1 MLRPRLQ
8 GATRLPVLASYIPG
22 NVSVLGEDYPG
33 YYSVGDEK
41 ALVRLLYCG
50 ETDGTFYETF
60 EARCDERRYVVLP
73 KREKATLGSLVEEA
87 RSRTVG

>member
-8 GATRLPVLASYIPG
+8 GATRLPVLTSYIPG
-22 NVSVLGEDYPG
+22 NVGVLGEDYPG
-33 YYSVGDEK
+33 YYSVGDK
-41 ALVRLLYCG
+41 KVPVRLLYRG
-50 ETDGTFYETF
+50 ETDGTFYETL

>member
-8 GATRLPVLASYIPG
+8 GAARLPVLASYIPG
-22 NVSVLGEDYPG
+22 NVGILGEDYPG

-50 ETDGTFYETF
+50 ETDDTFYETL
-60 EARCDERRYVVLP
+60 EARRDERRYLVLP
-73 KREKATLGSLVEEA
+73 KREKAALGRLVEAA